1 MVGTGL
7 APEQNARGYVWLAG
21 ELRVAIAA
29 GTIPAGDSLPSTRR
43 LGAEHGVSP
52 ETARR
57 AIKELEAE
65 GLVVSEPRHGYRVQ
79 ARAND
84 PDRGLP
90 VAFVVSAAEE
100 PGLWNE
106 FYRLLFA
113 GLQKAAAERGWP
125 VLAVGVGRHSAR
137 AVCDQLR
144 DCRACGMVLDSMNAE
159 LLGAVRSM
167 GLPAVMMDAWEPEMS
182 LDAVV
187 QDSFQGALLAVRY
200 LVGHGHRSIGW
211 LGRISESVQS
221 QERFGG
227 VSAGIAAADLKASRE
242 FMLDTPGP
250 KLAAAARKLLA
261 RPNRPTGVLGLW
273 HDAASELIGAARE
286 LGLKPGSDVEIV
298 GWTAEEQY
306 DGAYRMLFNGAE
318 LPATMVWSIAELAR
332 LTVARLA
339 ERRLNPA
346 MPPALIKVP
355 ARLRLP
361 EGAPKTEAGK

>member
-1 MVGTGL
+1 MIGKQL

-125 VLAVGVGRHSAR
+125 VLAVGVGQHSAR

-167 GLPAVMMDAWEPEMS
+167 GLPAVMMDAWEPEMT

-187 QDSFQGALLAVRY
+187 QDSFQGALLAAEH
-200 LVGHGHRSIGW
+200 LIGLGHKRIGW
-211 LGRISESVQS
+211 LGPISQSVQS
-221 QERFGG
+221 RERFGG
-227 VSAGIAAADLKASRE
+227 AAAA
-242 FMLDTPGP
+242 
-250 KLAAAARKLLA
+250 LAAAGLPIDPKLMPDTPWAKLPEAVRKMLD
-261 RPNRPTGVLGLW
+261 RRDRPTAVLALW
-273 HDAASELIGAARE
+273 HNPVMDLVLAAAE
-286 LGLKPGSDVEIV
+286 LGMELGRDLAVV
-298 GWTAEEQY
+298 GWTPEE
-306 DGAYRMLFNGAE
+306 DWSTYRALFGGGQV
-318 LPATMVWSIAELAR
+318 PPTMTWSIAELAR
-332 LTVARLA
+332 KTIARLA
-339 ERRLNPA
+339 ERRANPG
-346 MPPALIKVP
+346 MSPTLIKVP
-355 ARLRLP
+355 AKLKLP
-361 EGAPKTEAGK
+361 DGALAKEDQR